1 MVSELWG
8 ALLDYLKRTPYWP
21 VLEPLLLVG
30 FLYVGIC
37 IVSYQYLQWRYQ
49 VTLDLPLFLQSY
61 LLRQV
66 SVGFA
71 AVLGVF
77 IALTSGRAV
86 RAQAQSPGAGAPPAV
101 QKTLRLGRRRRL
113 ESGWLARIGLVL
125 VISAMALYLLQ
136 VWTPEFKVSPIRVRF
151 AAFGAF
157 AAAAPRAEQNRGRE
171 KAMADY
177 QHLREITQYLLYE
190 INHRQRAWQL
200 QFETPVFRT
209 DLVTRADEDRCA
221 DNDTPPLC
229 IAEAFH
235 TSIVKAQGPQPPL
248 VLIIAEPLGG
258 GSTRAWFWLNRG
270 PVSVVTTS
278 DWGGPG
284 SPGSIDYLAYALVVQ
299 SVMIH
304 MQTYCGLTQ
313 PPEGAPEGVV
323 VGNVFDLQ
331 PGIDAMR
338 AAVLTGH
345 FSREDERRLLN
356 CFGPEYMRTAVSLS
370 SLGWLRSGP
379 VRDTLRKVYGVE
391 LLGS

>member
-1 MVSELWG
+1 MLGEIWR

-30 FLYVGIC
+30 FLYVGVC
-37 IVSYQYLQWRYQ
+37 IVSYQYVQWRYQ

-66 SVGFA
+66 SVGFV
-71 AVLGVF
+71 AVVGVF
-77 IALTSGRAV
+77 IALTTGRPV
-86 RAQAQSPGAGAPPAV
+86 RAEAQRRPGDISAVEGTSPLIRKRP
-101 QKTLRLGRRRRL
+101 LD
-113 ESGWLARIGLVL
+113 SGWATRIGLIL
-125 VISAMALYLLQ
+125 LIGAMALYLLQ

-157 AAAAPRAEQNRGRE
+157 AAAPHADRDGGRE
-171 KAMADY
+171 KATADY
-177 QHLREITQYLLYE
+177 QSLREITQYLLYE

-200 QFETPVFRT
+200 EFETSPFRT
-209 DLVTRADEDRCA
+209 DLVSKADEDRCA
-221 DNDTPPLC
+221 EDDTPPLC

-235 TSIVKAQGPQPPL
+235 RSMINSHGAYPPL
-248 VLIIAEPLGG
+248 VLITAEPLGG
-258 GSTRAWFWLNRG
+258 GGTRAWFWLNRG

-284 SPGSIDYLAYALVVQ
+284 SEGSIEYLAYAIVVQ

-304 MQTYCGLTQ
+304 MQAHCGFAQ
-313 PPEGAPEGVV
+313 PPAGAPEGVV

-345 FSREDERRLLN
+345 FSRSDEQRLLN
-356 CFGPEYMRTAVSLS
+356 CFGPEYMRTAVSLLN
-370 SLGWLRSGP
+370 LGWLRSGP
-379 VRDTLRKVYGVE
+379 VRDILRKVYGVE
-391 LLGS
+391 LLGN